1 MTWAKRARV
10 VIRGRRPI
18 APSPGFRG
26 CVEPEIVL
34 CLPPVDPTRV
44 DPRTTVGLFL
54 RQAAR
59 LGSRPM
65 IRYHRAEGWQ
75 EISWDRMRTLALRVA
90 AHLVAEGVLAGER
103 VALMSENRFEWLYC
117 DLGIQAAGAITVPIY
132 PTSTAEVANRIA
144 ADTGVRLGFVSGPAL
159 AERLQVERLV
169 RMDGELLRWVEE
181 EADPILVQEV
191 GTRCL
196 AVHPDDV
203 ATIIPTSGTTGIPKG
218 VMLAHRCLV
227 DMARICVRTF
237 EINEDDV
244 ALSLLPYAHV
254 FERVNSFLVMVAA
267 GGSMW
272 LSRGAD
278 RVLEDLGECR
288 PTVMVSVPR
297 MYEKMHQGVSSLV
310 RRQARW
316 RRLLVSWAVEQGR
329 RRARG
334 RRSPFHWAAHRLVLS
349 QLRQRLTGG
358 RLRFFVSGGAPLA
371 LEVEEFFWAIGVKI
385 LQGWGMT
392 ETSSGATSNREHHH
406 RFGTVGTP
414 LPGVEVRVAEDG
426 EILVKSPGNMLGYHG
441 DPEGTAEVLVD
452 GWLRTGDVGELDS
465 EGFLRITD
473 RKKDLIKT
481 AGGKYVAPQP
491 LEARLQDDPLV
502 ERAVVIGDER
512 PYCVALIVPDWQAV
526 RDLLGLEGDPERL
539 VEEPQLISAVQR
551 CVDELNRSL
560 GSWETLKSFRL
571 LPRDLTEE
579 AGELTPTLKVR
590 RRVVQE
596 RYRDLIETMYRRSI
610 PPGESDD

>member
-1 MTWAKRARV
+1 M
-10 VIRGRRPI
+10 
-18 APSPGFRG
+18 PS
-26 CVEPEIVL
+26 
-34 CLPPVDPTRV
+34 VDPTRV

-59 LGSRPM
+59 LGGRPVV
-65 IRYHRAEGWQ
+65 RYHGAGGWQ
-75 EISWDRMRTLALRVA
+75 EVSWDQMRTLVLQVA
-90 AHLVAEGVLAGER
+90 ARLVAEGVLAGER
-103 VALMSENRFEWLYC
+103 VALLSENRLEWLYC
-117 DLGIQAAGAITVPIY
+117 DLGIQAVGAATVPIY
-132 PTSTAEVANRIA
+132 PSSTPDMANRIA
-144 ADTGVRLGFVSGPAL
+144 ADTGVRVVFVAGPAL
-159 AERLQVERLV
+159 AERLQVERVV
-169 RMDGELLRWVEE
+169 RMDGELQRWVEE
-181 EADPILVQEV
+181 GVDPTLLEAVSA
-191 GTRCL
+191 RC
-196 AVHPDDV
+196 AAIRPDDV
-203 ATIIPTSGTTGIPKG
+203 ATIIPTSGTTGEPKG
-218 VMLAHRCLV
+218 VVLAHRCLV
-227 DMARICVRTF
+227 DMARICAQAF
-237 EINEDDV
+237 EINEGDV

-254 FERVNSFLVMVAA
+254 FERVNSVLVTLAA

-297 MYEKMHQGVSSLV
+297 MYEKMHQRVMASL
-310 RRQARW
+310 RQQRGW
-316 RRLLVSWAVEQGR
+316 RRLLVGWALEQGR

-334 RRSPFHWAAHRLVLS
+334 RRSPFHWVADRLVLGR
-349 QLRQRLTGG
+349 LRRRLTGG

-371 LEVEEFFWAIGVKI
+371 SEVEEFFWAIGVKI

-392 ETSSGATSNREHHH
+392 ETSSGATSNRERHH

-414 LPGVEVRVAEDG
+414 LPGVEVRIAGDG

-452 GWLRTGDVGELDS
+452 GWLRTGDVGELDP

-491 LEARLQDDPLV
+491 LEARLQEDPLV
-502 ERAVVIGDER
+502 ERAVVVGDER

-526 RDLLGLEGDPERL
+526 RDLLGLEGDPKHL
-539 VEEPQLISAVQR
+539 LEEPRLIAAIR
-551 CVDELNRSL
+551 RRVDELNRGL

-571 LPRDLTEE
+571 LAQDLTEE

-596 RYRDLIETMYRRSI
+596 RYRDLIETMYRQHVLSQG
-610 PPGESDD
+610 PDE